1 MVTRSGKNF
10 MQEKVFRT
18 HYIQGDYGNSVPLT
32 FKSAVEF
39 TNTFLKLEA
48 SHTVIQG
55 SEQGCVKPTVC

>member
-1 MVTRSGKNF
+1 